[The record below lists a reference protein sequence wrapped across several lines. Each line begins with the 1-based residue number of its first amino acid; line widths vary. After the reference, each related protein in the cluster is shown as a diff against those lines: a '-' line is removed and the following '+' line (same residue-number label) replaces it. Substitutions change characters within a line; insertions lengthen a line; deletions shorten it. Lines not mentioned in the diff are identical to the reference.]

1 VATHLFK
8 QPPPPPQNFTTD
20 PYGPPQNLRAWD
32 DYQFRGKGVRGS
44 GGAPALS
51 PPVNVVPPV
60 AAGHFVAGFYVHST
74 EGAWTGTRPIHYDY
88 QWFRTP
94 FGDPPTV
101 VVPPDIDGTETE
113 GETLS
118 SDTGTWSGTEPLTYA
133 YQWFRTGSAP
143 VSVEAPTVSGTE
155 IEGETLEA
163 LHGMWSGSEPIT
175 YEYQWFRTTA
185 GAPSPT
191 LAPVISGSVVA
202 GNTLHSTTGNWEGTG
217 PITYHYQWTQLPST
231 PVGTDSADFTTSPAD
246 IGKSFTCTVTAV
258 NAFGSDSE
266 PASNSRGPIVE
277 APPVEV
283 LTTEGVP
290 LTVDGEDLTI

>member
-1 VATHLFK
+1 
-8 QPPPPPQNFTTD
+8 
-20 PYGPPQNLRAWD
+20 
-32 DYQFRGKGVRGS
+32 
-44 GGAPALS
+44 
-51 PPVNVVPPV
+51 
-60 AAGHFVAGFYVHST
+60 
-74 EGAWTGTRPIHYDY
+74 
-88 QWFRTP
+88 
-94 FGDPPTV
+94 
-101 VVPPDIDGTETE
+101 
-113 GETLS
+113 
-118 SDTGTWSGTEPLTYA
+118 
-133 YQWFRTGSAP
+133 
-143 VSVEAPTVSGTE
+143 
-155 IEGETLEA
+155 
-163 LHGMWSGSEPIT
+163 MWSGSEPIT